1 MTNLL
6 IGTSNQYK
14 VGFYRDM
21 LTSDVDVTTPHEQGI
36 KIDIDEDLYD
46 IVGNSQK
53 KALAFAKAADM
64 LALSDDSG
72 IFIPALNNEPG
83 VAARRWG
90 GELPDT
96 TSDEEWIEHFLYKT
110 TDLAD
115 DQRTVNRRQVIT
127 LATPAG
133 AVETL
138 DMATTGTL
146 LRERAQPT
154 YPAGGPFAVF
164 FSVDEF
170 GKAEIDLNHDEK
182 ALFTARIKAGVMHA
196 LNNLTNL

>member
-14 VGFYRDM
+14 VGLYRGM
-21 LTSDVDVTTPHEQGI
+21 LASEVAVMTPRELGI
-36 KIDIDEDLYD
+36 KLEIEEDLYD

-53 KALAFAKAADM
+53 KARAFAKAANM

-96 TSDEEWIEHFLYKT
+96 TNDEEWIEHFLHKT
-110 TDLAD
+110 ADLPD

-138 DMATTGTL
+138 DIATTGTL

-170 GKAEIDLNHDEK
+170 GKAEIDLNHGEK
-182 ALFTARIKAGVMHA
+182 ALFTARIKVAVIQA
-196 LNNLTNL
+196 LNNLNNL